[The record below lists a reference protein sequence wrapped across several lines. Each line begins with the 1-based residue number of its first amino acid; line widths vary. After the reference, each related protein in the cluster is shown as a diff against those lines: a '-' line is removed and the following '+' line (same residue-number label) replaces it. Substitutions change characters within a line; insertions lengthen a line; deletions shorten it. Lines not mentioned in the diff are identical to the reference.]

1 MKEFLDMFDSE
12 ISIYGNVN
20 LINKF
25 QIFIYID
32 DYEVIKFL
40 FDVIIYVLKR
50 FEVLYKLLFFYFSIF
65 NVKNRFVFIFEFG

>member
-12 ISIYGNVN
+12 ICKYGNVK

-25 QIFIYID
+25 QNFIYID

-40 FDVIIYVLKR
+40 FDVIIYIV
-50 FEVLYKLLFFYFSIF
+50 
-65 NVKNRFVFIFEFG
+65 

>member
-12 ISIYGNVN
+12 ICKYGNVK

-25 QIFIYID
+25 QNFIYID

-40 FDVIIYVLKR
+40 FDVIIYVIKR
-50 FEVLYKLLFFYFSIF
+50 FEVLYELLFFYFSIF
-65 NVKNRFVFIFEFG
+65 NVKNWFVFIFEFG

>member
-12 ISIYGNVN
+12 ICKYGNVK

-25 QIFIYID
+25 QNFIYID

-40 FDVIIYVLKR
+40 FDVIIYVIKR
-50 FEVLYKLLFFYFSIF
+50 FEVLYELLFFYFSIF
-65 NVKNRFVFIFEFG
+65 NVKNWLVFIFEFG

>member
-12 ISIYGNVN
+12 ICKYGNVK

-25 QIFIYID
+25 QNFIYID

-40 FDVIIYVLKR
+40 FDVIIYVIKR
-50 FEVLYKLLFFYFSIF
+50 FEVLYELLFFYFSIF
-65 NVKNRFVFIFEFG
+65 NVKNWFVFVFEFG